1 MTIDSVSHSVPG
13 YPQLDAFTQAA
24 QGGGD
29 VFISVAGEH
38 LQVLGT
44 GATPGGRS
52 VAWVAPDVDTVSM
65 FSQALANTY
74 GNGIASAVSRELGLA
89 ASPGKPLSSRTI
101 EQAVDMAQTSRQA
114 LEGVDFATRLACS
127 ASTGSSVFMAA
138 CTQAGID
145 PASLD
150 AQQRHTLDASMQH
163 RFDQAAA
170 TGQSPVSLDTARA
183 WLTQLLGPA
192 SPR

>member
-1 MTIDSVSHSVPG
+1 MTIDSVSRPVPG
-13 YPQLDAFTQAA
+13 FPQIDAFTQAA

-29 VFISVAGEH
+29 VYISVAGAQ

-52 VAWVAPDVDTVSM
+52 VAWVAPDTDTVSM

-89 ASPGKPLSSRTI
+89 ASPGRPLAARTI
-101 EQAVDMAQTSRQA
+101 ELAVDMAQTSRQA
-114 LEGVDFATRLACS
+114 LDGVDFATRLACS
-127 ASTGSSVFMAA
+127 ASTGSSVFMSA
-138 CTQAGID
+138 CSQAGIN

-150 AQQRHTLDASMQH
+150 VQQRHTLDAAMQQ

-170 TGQSPVSLDTARA
+170 SGHSPVSLDTART
-183 WLTQLLGPA
+183 WLAQLLVA
-192 SPR
+192 APR

>member
-1 MTIDSVSHSVPG
+1 MTIDSVSRPVPG

-29 VFISVAGEH
+29 VFISVAGDQ
-38 LQVLGT
+38 LRVLGT

-52 VAWVAPDVDTVSM
+52 VAWVAPDVDTSSM
-65 FSQALANTY
+65 FAQALANTY

-89 ASPGKPLSSRTI
+89 ANPGKPLSSRTI
-101 EQAVDMAQTSRQA
+101 EQAVDMAQASRQA

-127 ASTGSSVFMAA
+127 ASAGSSIFMAA
-138 CTQAGID
+138 CNQAGID

-150 AQQRHTLDASMQH
+150 AQQRRTLDADMQQ

-170 TGQSPVSLDTARA
+170 SGQSPVSLDTART
-183 WLTQLLGPA
+183 WLSQLLGA
-192 SPR
+192 TMPR